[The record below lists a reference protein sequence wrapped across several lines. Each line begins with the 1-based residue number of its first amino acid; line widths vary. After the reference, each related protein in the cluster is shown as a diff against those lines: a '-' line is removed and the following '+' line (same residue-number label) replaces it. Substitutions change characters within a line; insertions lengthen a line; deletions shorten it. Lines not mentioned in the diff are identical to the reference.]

1 MADVTARDGEREG
14 RSPDHDRAQL
24 LLVGALALAV
34 LFVALALLL
43 NTAIY
48 TGNLATRETGVD
60 AVPAVEY
67 VGETRTA
74 GVDTIR
80 SVNRLNNTST
90 DALNSALNASID
102 RWDDLASHH
111 RAVAGDGAAASVV
124 AVTNG
129 TRIQQDDATRSYID
143 ESGTANWTVA
153 ADADLSGVRS
163 LRLKVDESTLPGGF
177 ADDVFHI
184 NVSSTEGTWSVY
196 VYTNAADDPEIRVFN
211 DGSEVAQCPA
221 GSVTDGTFVIDVPNE
236 SVGGAPCAALG
247 DVDDVGTDAAI
258 RYRYGNE
265 AGGTYTMVVD
275 EPPSALTLPG
285 LVAAGSGQPYYT
297 PAIYSADLSVRYRTP
312 ELDYEARIGVQPP

>member
-1 MADVTARDGEREG
+1 MADVTARDGEGGG

-48 TGNLATRETGVD
+48 TGNLATRETGAD

-90 DALNSALNASID
+90 DALNSAFNASID

-124 AVTNG
+124 AVENG
-129 TRIQQDDATRSYID
+129 TRIQQDNATRDYTD
-143 ESGTANWTVA
+143 ESGAANWTVA
-153 ADADLSGVRS
+153 ADTDLSGVRS
-163 LRLKVDESTLPGGF
+163 LRLEVDESTLPSGF
-177 ADDVFHI
+177 ADDVFHV

-196 VYTNAADDPEIRVFN
+196 VYDTGSGPEVRVFD

-221 GSVTDGTFVIDVPNE
+221 ASVTDDTFVIDVPNE

-247 DVDDVGTDAAI
+247 DVDDLGTDAAI
-258 RYRYGNE
+258 RYRYGDQ

-285 LVAAGSGQPYYT
+285 LADAGTGQPYDT

-312 ELDYEARIGVQPP
+312 ELDYEARIEVQPP